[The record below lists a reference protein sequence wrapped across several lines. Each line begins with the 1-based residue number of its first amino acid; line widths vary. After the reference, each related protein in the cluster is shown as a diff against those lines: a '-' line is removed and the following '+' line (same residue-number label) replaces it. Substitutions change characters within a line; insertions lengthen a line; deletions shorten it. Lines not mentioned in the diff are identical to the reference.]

1 MHKNYQVLRFTMT
14 QRGRALYDFDA
25 TEDNELS
32 FKVGDVL
39 TILNQDESG
48 WWEAQL
54 GDQQVLHLRCSS
66 MTGPGNDSGKLH

>member
-1 MHKNYQVLRFTMT
+1 MPQL
-14 QRGRALYDFDA
+14 GRALYDFDA

-39 TILNQDESG
+39 TILNQDDSG

-54 GDQQVLHLRCSS
+54 DDQQVGILYF
-66 MTGPGNDSGKLH
+66 